1 MTVASKTKHIINGQS
16 IKRISVV
23 RLIASM
29 RCSVRYPSSTSVNI
43 FPINI

>member
-1 MTVASKTKHIINGQS
+1 MTAIRKTKHIINGQS

-29 RCSVRYPSSTSVNI
+29 RCSGRYPSSTSVNI
-43 FPINI
+43 FLINI